1 MSFWVGVGSEL
12 ATILSADMNSKNLA
26 KICFLVVLVG
36 GVATAI
42 GTFVELSRPSVAERI
57 GSALQS
63 FSACNFGSAAEKA
76 NAIVAINGVDARDKT
91 MMWWLM
97 ARSYEMLSNVEAA
110 DQVYVRL
117 SKEAPIFGGVE
128 EQRQAAKLVHPS
140 PLGCGSV
147 ANQDFQETPL
157 TRSD

>member
-117 SKEAPIFGGVE
+117 SKEAPIFGGGRGTTAGG
-128 EQRQAAKLVHPS
+128 QI
-140 PLGCGSV
+140 GS
-147 ANQDFQETPL
+147 
-157 TRSD
+157 S